1 MQFWASEFVK
11 KEPVMHALYTT
22 VCPVT
27 VARVINPKTAKA
39 LGITI
44 PPPLLQCAGLVIQS

>member
-1 MQFWASEFVK
+1 
-11 KEPVMHALYTT
+11 MHALYTT

-44 PPPLLQCAGLVIQS
+44 PPLLQCAGLVIPS